1 MSDII
6 LVCENLEVV
15 LTGTHVQTKVNLS
28 NKLCFEAKKKTK
40 KKTANTLIFYFYDQH
55 FMHN

>member
-28 NKLCFEAKKKTK
+28 NELCFEAKRKTERRQ
-40 KKTANTLIFYFYDQH
+40 LIR
-55 FMHN
+55 